1 MIIFDEKE
9 YALKLLQGGYIRKNK
24 KLKDIF
30 ILAKYF
36 KYQGLSQLQTC
47 KEVLRFINKFDDSV
61 YSYIKYQLK
70 KKALNTVN
78 NVYNNNYTLRFNIN
92 IELSKQELESIANL
106 KTIGEKQ
113 VLFVFLVMS
122 KFYKNGT
129 NTFYISIKDIFNH
142 VKIYYDRKNSIK
154 VLNKLINSKYIEIV
168 NKYKISK
175 IVNTYS
181 VSLYQRRYFKV
192 NIKSCNNIIYT
203 ITNFDNLMSDFAK
216 CMKLVTGN
224 TYCAICGVPIKQTSN
239 RRKYCSSC
247 WKDKELERQRI
258 KWHKYKNRYRP
269 ATALE
274 NPANL
279 HE

>member
-9 YALKLLQGGYIRKNK
+9 YALKLLQNGYIRENK

-36 KYQGLSQLQTC
+36 KYQGLSQLQAC
-47 KEVLRFINKFDDSV
+47 KEVIRFINKFDDSV

-92 IELSKQELESIANL
+92 IKLSKQELESIANL

-122 KFYKNGT
+122 KFYENGT

-142 VKIYYDRKNSIK
+142 VKIYYDRKNSTK

-181 VSLYQRRYFKV
+181 VSLYQRIYFKV

-224 TYCAICGVPIKQTSN
+224 TYCAICGIPIKQTSN

-247 WKDKELERQRI
+247 WKEVRLQQKRDT
-258 KWHKYKNRYRP
+258 WNKYKDKYRS
-269 ATALE
+269 ARQLE
-274 NPANL
+274 NPANP

>member
-36 KYQGLSQLQTC
+36 KNQGMSQLQAC
-47 KEVLRFINKFDDSV
+47 KEVLRFINKFDDTI

-70 KKALNTVN
+70 KYAIKTVKN
-78 NVYNNNYTLRFNIN
+78 AYMNNYTLRFNEK
-92 IELSKQELESIANL
+92 IELTEQELKSISEL

-113 VLFVFLVMS
+113 IMFVLLVLN
-122 KFYKNGT
+122 KFYSN
-129 NTFYISIKDIFNH
+129 NVNNFYVSYKDIFEFTKLKYQTNN
-142 VKIYYDRKNSIK
+142 IKNIFSR
-154 VLNKLINSKYIEIV
+154 LINKKYISVV
-168 NKYKISK
+168 NNYKQAAITKLRHISIYK
-175 IVNTYS
+175 R
-181 VSLYQRRYFKV
+181 LYFQV
-192 NIKSCNNIIYT
+192 NIKPCNNVIYV
-203 ITNFDNLMSDFAK
+203 IRNFDNLMSDFAK
-216 CMKLVTGN
+216 CMKLIDGG
-224 TYCAICGVPIKQTSN
+224 TYCAICGMPIKQTSN

>member
-9 YALKLLQGGYIRKNK
+9 YALKLLQNGYIRENK

-36 KYQGLSQLQTC
+36 KYQGLSQLQAC
-47 KEVLRFINKFDDSV
+47 KEVIRFINKFDDSV

-92 IELSKQELESIANL
+92 IKLSKQELESIANL

-122 KFYKNGT
+122 KFYENGT

-142 VKIYYDRKNSIK
+142 VKIYYDRKNSTK

-224 TYCAICGVPIKQTSN
+224 TYCAICGIPIKQTSN

-247 WKDKELERQRI
+247 WKDVRTQQ
-258 KWHKYKNRYRP
+258 NRENFKRWYDKQKSNQ
-269 ATALE
+269 LE
-274 NPANL
+274 NPANP

>member
-9 YALKLLQGGYIRKNK
+9 YALKLLQNGYIRKNK

-36 KYQGLSQLQTC
+36 KYQGLSQLQAC

-92 IELSKQELESIANL
+92 IKLSKQELESIANL

-192 NIKSCNNIIYT
+192 NIKSCDNIIYT

-224 TYCAICGVPIKQTSN
+224 TYCAICGIPIKQTSN

-247 WKDKELERQRI
+247 WKDVELKNHRERNKR
-258 KWHKYKNRYRP
+258 WYYKKKNSD
-269 ATALE
+269 ALE

>member
-9 YALKLLQGGYIRKNK
+9 YALKLLQNGYIRKNK

-36 KYQGLSQLQTC
+36 KYQGLSQLQAC
-47 KEVLRFINKFDDSV
+47 KEVIRFINKFDDSI

-92 IELSKQELESIANL
+92 IKLSKQELESIANL

-122 KFYKNGT
+122 KFYENGT

-142 VKIYYDRKNSIK
+142 VKIYYDRKNSTK

-181 VSLYQRRYFKV
+181 VSLYQRIYFKV

-224 TYCAICGVPIKQTSN
+224 TYCAICGIPIKQTSN

-247 WKDKELERQRI
+247 WKEVHRKQDREYQRR
-258 KWHKYKNRYRP
+258 KYYSRL
-269 ATALE
+269 LE

>member
-9 YALKLLQGGYIRKNK
+9 YALKLLQNGYIRKNK

-30 ILAKYF
+30 ILAKFF
-36 KYQGLSQLQTC
+36 KYKGLSRLQAC
-47 KEVLRFINKFDDSV
+47 KEIIRFVNKFDDSV
-61 YSYIKYQLK
+61 YSDIRYKLK
-70 KKALNTVN
+70 TKALKTVN
-78 NVYNNNYTLRFNIN
+78 NVYNNNYTLRFDKDIK
-92 IELSKQELESIANL
+92 LSKQELEIIANL
-106 KTIGEKQ
+106 KSIGEKQ

-122 KFYKNGT
+122 KFFKNGT
-129 NTFYISIKDIFNH
+129 NTFYISFKDVFDC
-142 VKIYYDRKNSIK
+142 VKIRYDRKNSIK
-154 VLNKLINSKYIEIV
+154 VINKLINNKYIEIV

-192 NIKSCNNIIYT
+192 NIKSCDNIIYT

-216 CMKLVTGN
+216 CMKLINGGI
-224 TYCAICGVPIKQTSN
+224 YCSICGIPIKQTSN

-247 WKDKELERQRI
+247 WKERHQELKN
-258 KWHKYKNRYRP
+258 KWKREKWNKGRS
-269 ATALE
+269 LE

>member
-9 YALKLLQGGYIRKNK
+9 YALKLLQDGYIRKNK

-36 KYQGLSQLQTC
+36 KYKGLSRLQAC
-47 KEVLRFINKFDDSV
+47 KEVINFINKFDDSV
-61 YSYIKYQLK
+61 YSDIRYKLK
-70 KKALNTVN
+70 AKALNTVN
-78 NVYNNNYTLRFNIN
+78 NVYNNNYTFRFDIN
-92 IELSKQELESIANL
+92 IKLSKQELEIIANL
-106 KTIGEKQ
+106 KSIGEKQ

-122 KFYKNGT
+122 KFFKNGT
-129 NTFYISIKDIFNH
+129 NTFYISFKDVFDY
-142 VKIYYDRKNSIK
+142 VKMHYDRKNSIK
-154 VLNKLINSKYIEIV
+154 IINKLINNKYIEIV

-181 VSLYQRRYFKV
+181 ASLYKRRYFKV
-192 NIKSCNNIIYT
+192 NIKPCDNIIYT
-203 ITNFDNLMSDFAK
+203 ITNFHNLMSDFAK
-216 CMKLVTGN
+216 CMKLIDGGI
-224 TYCAICGVPIKQTSN
+224 YCVQCGIPIKQTSN